1 MRRQTYSLSQRPPP
15 QEDDTN
21 LASGNEGGFFAR
33 GREFESRYVNHHYTK
48 EEREELAKYESL
60 DYLPSHSVVY
70 KNWLKRQA
78 NRLDWDRW
86 VMMGLIGFTVGFTG
100 FLLHQ
105 VIDVLANLK
114 WDRAR
119 DYLGED
125 QLLVTWGWV
134 LGLSVALVIVGS
146 GMVVFLAPAAAGS
159 GLPELIGYL
168 NGTVVH
174 QIFNIK
180 TFLVKFI
187 SCACAVASGLPVGP
201 EGPMIHMGGMV
212 GAGLGQFRSGT
223 LGLRLPCFARFRN
236 SEDRRNFISAGAGAG
251 VASAF
256 GAPVGG
262 LLFAM
267 EEVSS
272 YWNMKLSWQIFF
284 CCMVATVTTD
294 LFNSAFEGFIYKGDF
309 GLFKAE
315 KYIIFQVKSEIA
327 VNIIAF
333 VPAFVLGVLGGMLG
347 SLFNFLNLKVAR
359 FRRMLLAKTS
369 SYCGKRLLRMSEPVL
384 IMILMA
390 TAAVFLPAAF
400 DCTPVRCEEAAAVAT
415 GNTYSCLGET
425 SRLDV
430 EQLSAVET
438 HTCPQPGVSSDGN
451 GTEST
456 LNGTTY
462 NQVATLMFV
471 TGEEGIHHLFSR
483 ETHRQFD
490 YAPLLTVL
498 AIYFT
503 LACWCA
509 GSAISSGLV
518 VPMLFIGGLYGRV
531 IGQLLVTL
539 FGVHYADGNRYWAWM
554 DPGAFALIG
563 AASFFGGVSRLT
575 MSLTVIMIEITND
588 VQFLLLIMV
597 AIMVAKWV
605 GDFVTHP
612 IYHAL
617 LELKCIPFLDAEP
630 VIMHD
635 GHEPLNLELH
645 CAEDAMSSPARMVH
659 LVEPVSN
666 IAQLLLDTPHGG
678 YPVVHAERPGEEPT
692 FYGMI
697 TRMELCV
704 LLLHEEV
711 FDTKEIVTEASFD
724 QETLLDYNVVAVH
737 KLQDPDE
744 LDKLLTKYR
753 KDPKYQTQ
761 FVNLQPYVNQSAL
774 CVRDNFSLH
783 RTYIIFRTMG
793 MRHLP
798 VVDSGN
804 HMVGVI
810 TRKTLMGFSLEERLT
825 SKLQSELKQTMM
837 MNGRASLKE
846 LTEQSGDIVIKA
858 ENKMVFWV

>member
-21 LASGNEGGFFAR
+21 LASGPNEGGFFAR
-33 GREFESRYVNHHYTK
+33 GREFESRYVNHHYT
-48 EEREELAKYESL
+48 EAEREELAKYESL

-114 WDRAR
+114 WDQAR
-119 DYLGED
+119 LYLEGD
-125 QLLVTWGWV
+125 QLLLTWGWV

-146 GMVVFLAPAAAGS
+146 GLVVFLAPAAAGS

-180 TFLVKFI
+180 TFMVKFI

-201 EGPMIHMGGMV
+201 EGPMIHMGGMI

-223 LGLRLPCFARFRN
+223 LGLRLPCFSRFRN

-294 LFNSAFEGFIYKGDF
+294 LFNSAFEGFVYKGDF
-309 GLFKAE
+309 GLFQAE

-359 FRRMLLAKTS
+359 FRRLLLAKSS
-369 SYCGKRLLRMSEPVL
+369 SYCGKRLLRMAEPVL

-400 DCTPVRCEEAAAVAT
+400 DCTPVRCEEAVVT
-415 GNTYSCLGET
+415 GNTYSCLSET

-430 EQLSAVET
+430 EQLSEVET
-438 HTCPQPGVSSDGN
+438 HTCPQPEGN
-451 GTEST
+451 GTES

-539 FGVHYADGNRYWAWM
+539 FGVHYADGNKFWAWM

-635 GHEPLNLELH
+635 GDEPLNLELH
-645 CAEDAMSSPARMVH
+645 CAQDAMSSPVRMVH
-659 LVEPVSN
+659 LVEPVST
-666 IAQLLLDTPHGG
+666 IAKLLLDTPHGG
-678 YPVVHAERPGEEPT
+678 YPVVHAELPGEEPT

-697 TRMELCV
+697 TRMELGV

-711 FDTKEIVTEASFD
+711 FDTKELVTESFD

-737 KLQDPDE
+737 KLQDPGE
-744 LDKLLTKYR
+744 LDKLLTKYCT
-753 KDPKYQTQ
+753 DPKYRTQ
-761 FVNLQPYVNQSAL
+761 FVNLQPYVNQSSL

-783 RTYIIFRTMG
+783 RAYVLFRTMG

-804 HMVGVI
+804 HVLGVI

-825 SKLQSELKQTMM
+825 SKLQSELRQQTMM
-837 MNGRASLKE
+837 MNGHVSLKE
-846 LTEQSGDIVIKA
+846 LTEQSIDAMTKA

>member
-761 FVNLQPYVNQSAL
+761 FVNLSLQTAKLIFADGRFEHATLNVRSVTVHHVISHHQSHQTAL
-774 CVRDNFSLH
+774 SH
-783 RTYIIFRTMG
+783 RST
-793 MRHLP
+793 
-798 VVDSGN
+798 
-804 HMVGVI
+804 
-810 TRKTLMGFSLEERLT
+810 
-825 SKLQSELKQTMM
+825 
-837 MNGRASLKE
+837 
-846 LTEQSGDIVIKA
+846 
-858 ENKMVFWV
+858 